1 VSHWTTKLV
10 GVRAPGAELE
20 WLGPEGDQVRSALG
34 DGAVAWAIDVGER
47 IATKITQE
55 LPPLGDSA
63 PHFNALRRATT
74 STTLRALTLISGL
87 GASDASLTSTEEV
100 EIAKDF
106 ARRGLELN
114 DLLRAIRVGYVV
126 LAAGLLDAATQLAP
140 DTETSTELRRI
151 SVLLFEVMDDFT
163 SEAATAFLD
172 EQNTWAASL
181 SAAQFDLVKDILDG
195 QPIDPERAQQVLGY
209 PLQAAH
215 VAIIA
220 WSDSP
225 LGITGHDLRSVVDPV
240 LRHWGAPTATL
251 TIPVGSHTV
260 WAWGAVTPVQRGRRV
275 RLPEFDGT
283 HIVVGQIG
291 DGPEGFRRS
300 HFEARAV
307 ERLVRLR
314 HESAHTTTA
323 HEDIDL
329 EVLLLADPEA
339 GRQFITRHLGP
350 LVSDDPRMADLRSTL
365 RRYLD
370 LDHSLAKVAA
380 AEHISRNTVTYRV
393 QQALKL
399 CAHPAGAPTTKLRAA
414 FMMLDWLDI
423 GTTPR

>member
-1 VSHWTTKLV
+1 MSHWTTRLV
-10 GVRAPGAELE
+10 GIRALGAELE
-20 WLGPEGDQVRSALG
+20 WLGPDADQVRSALG
-34 DGAVAWAIDVGER
+34 DGAVAWAIDVGES
-47 IATKITQE
+47 IAAKITQE
-55 LPPLGDSA
+55 LPLLGDTA

-114 DLLRAIRVGYVV
+114 DLLRAIRVGYAV

-163 SEAATAFLD
+163 SVATTAFLD

-181 SAAQFDLVKDILDG
+181 SAAQFDLAKDILDG
-195 QPIDPERAQQVLGY
+195 QPIDPERARQVLGY
-209 PLQAAH
+209 PLDAAH

-220 WSDSP
+220 WSDSS

-240 LRHWGAPTATL
+240 LRHWGAPTSTL

-260 WAWGAVTPVQRGRRV
+260 WAWGAVVPVQRGRRV
-275 RLPEFDGT
+275 ALPAFDGT
-283 HIVVGQIG
+283 HIVAGQIG

-323 HEDIDL
+323 HEDVDL
-329 EVLLLADPEA
+329 EVLVLADPEA
-339 GRQFITRHLGP
+339 ARQFITRHLGP
-350 LVSDDPRMADLRSTL
+350 LASEDPRMADLRSTL
-365 RRYLD
+365 RAYLD

-393 QQALKL
+393 QQALRL

-414 FMMLDWLDI
+414 LIMLDWLDADI
-423 GTTPR
+423 TPR